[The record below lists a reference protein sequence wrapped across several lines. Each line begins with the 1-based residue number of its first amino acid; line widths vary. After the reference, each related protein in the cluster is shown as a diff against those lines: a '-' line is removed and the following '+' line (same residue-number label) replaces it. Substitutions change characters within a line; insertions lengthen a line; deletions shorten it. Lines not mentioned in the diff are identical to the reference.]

1 MLYWPGSSAD
11 ENNDSA
17 QDDLLMEQN
26 PLQETAD
33 NNNSQEQAKCKGKP
47 LMKISRGEQS
57 EIKNYSNIDEY
68 DNVQEGIKGK
78 EKTTYKHEVVRAKN
92 VSTAHENK
100 RKHDKT
106 KRTTKTNSQ
115 KVVSQP
121 KKSWNLAKSSKV
133 DHLEVGNVVLLR
145 KRGLGII
152 RYKGPLHC
160 HDEQQIW
167 LGVELKSADGKNDG
181 SVQNKKYFSCTPNH
195 GVFVRQVKRKIQPA
209 ELLEKIAK
217 FKKENDQIDGLK
229 DELRQTKRVYS
240 EYKNKV
246 ENFEQRVLEL
256 TYPLLTVRGAGA
268 LVGQLEATGCIT
280 SEITLY
286 PIFSPQESRDNSPTA
301 EARRSI

>member
-1 MLYWPGSSAD
+1 MLYWPGPGAD

-17 QDDLLMEQN
+17 QDDLLREQS
-26 PLQETAD
+26 PSQGTAED
-33 NNNSQEQAKCKGKP
+33 NNIQEQAKAKGKP

-57 EIKNYSNIDEY
+57 EMKDHSYGDEGSI
-68 DNVQEGIKGK
+68 NGK
-78 EKTTYKHEVVRAKN
+78 EARTYKQEVARAKN
-92 VSTAHENK
+92 VGTAHQNK
-100 RKHDKT
+100 QKQDKT
-106 KRTTKTNSQ
+106 KKATKTRQ

-121 KKSWNLAKSSKV
+121 KKSSNSTKSKV

-160 HDEQQIW
+160 HDDQQIW

-181 SVQNKKYFSCTPNH
+181 TVQNKKYFSCTPNH

-217 FKKENDQIDGLK
+217 LKKENDQIQVLK
-229 DELRQTKRVYS
+229 DELRQTERVYS
-240 EYKNKV
+240 DYKNKV

-256 TYPLLTVRGAGA
+256 TYPLLTARGAGA
-268 LVGQLEATGCIT
+268 LVGQLEATGRIT
-280 SEITLY
+280 SEITLS
-286 PIFSPQESRDNSPTA
+286 PIFSPLESRDNSPTA
-301 EARRSI
+301 EAKSQLERN